1 MNVPTELEGGE
12 LLAEKVDRREFIDLL
27 KRMLTM
33 DQERRIT
40 PGEALQHQFVT
51 LSHLV
56 DYAHCSNVKASVQMM
71 EVCRRSH
78 YQPPNPL
85 QQSHP
90 STPAGS
96 LVANFV
102 PGTNGNVTL
111 TFNSQFA
118 AAAAAAAANQYP
130 AALYNGRSAAA
141 AAAVAARQ
149 YAAGA
154 AVRGDPFQHQF
165 VSSLLCP
172 TAYQT
177 LASPSKPV
185 AVVAQQQPQLQLQPS
200 LLAQSAQQQYVPVSM
215 VEQSGRPVLLAQG
228 AWPNSRQMTLVP
240 SWQQIP
246 SQQHSAAVAAALQPP
261 LLQAGEDWGRP
272 LLVDPSGAVQDQRSI
287 FPVDLPDV
295 YESVSVVDHWTN
307 SKRGGAGTSH
317 KPAHFTLQVSTSFHY
332 LLINLLFQF
341 EFQFVFIEIITDWL
355 TDALSRHRNRHT

>member
-1 MNVPTELEGGE
+1 MPTELEGGE

-85 QQSHP
+85 QQNHS

-118 AAAAAAAANQYP
+118 AAAAAAAAANQYP

-141 AAAVAARQ
+141 AAAAVAARQ
-149 YAAGA
+149 YAAG
-154 AVRGDPFQHQF
+154 D
-165 VSSLLCP
+165 
-172 TAYQT
+172 
-177 LASPSKPV
+177 
-185 AVVAQQQPQLQLQPS
+185 
-200 LLAQSAQQQYVPVSM
+200 
-215 VEQSGRPVLLAQG
+215 
-228 AWPNSRQMTLVP
+228 
-240 SWQQIP
+240 
-246 SQQHSAAVAAALQPP
+246 
-261 LLQAGEDWGRP
+261 
-272 LLVDPSGAVQDQRSI
+272 
-287 FPVDLPDV
+287 
-295 YESVSVVDHWTN
+295 
-307 SKRGGAGTSH
+307 
-317 KPAHFTLQVSTSFHY
+317 
-332 LLINLLFQF
+332 
-341 EFQFVFIEIITDWL
+341 
-355 TDALSRHRNRHT
+355 